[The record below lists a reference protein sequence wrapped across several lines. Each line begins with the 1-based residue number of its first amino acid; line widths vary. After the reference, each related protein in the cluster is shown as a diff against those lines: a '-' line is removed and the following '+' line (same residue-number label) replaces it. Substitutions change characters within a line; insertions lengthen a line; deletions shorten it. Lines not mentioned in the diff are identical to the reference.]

1 LGAKIQRGP
10 GILEEVHIAS
20 LGFAIGG
27 LDQEVLRNLRAKP
40 EFTKKGGEGRGYLK
54 EGFNNLS
61 VNKEVYDMKRVLGL
75 VVAGIFLASF
85 CTITLMPLPAAAGPI
100 KLKYA
105 NFPPAP
111 TFPCVQM
118 ERWKKEV
125 EKRTEGKV
133 AIDTF
138 PGGTLL
144 GAKNMMDGVIA
155 GTADIGC
162 LCMAYQPGR
171 FIVTNATALPVGFP
185 NATVASLTLWDL
197 YKKYDP
203 EEFSKVKVLT
213 MFTCAPANIYAK
225 VPVRNL
231 DDLKGLQLRSSG
243 GVLQVMKALG
253 AAPVGMPQSATP
265 EALQK
270 GVVKGAVSSLE
281 TLKDFKYAEM
291 CKYVTMLNGP
301 VYPFAV
307 VMNMDKWNSLPKD
320 VQKVMEELGPQQA
333 VWTGVYMDNHVDVS
347 IAWSKKNH
355 NIEIIELSK
364 EEKAKWDGLL
374 APITEKWINDAKAK
388 GLSAEAIVE
397 DIKAFGKMYAGE

>member
-1 LGAKIQRGP
+1 MKKNCFFRLAGLLLVALFIG
-10 GILEEVHIAS
+10 S
-20 LGFAIGG
+20 L
-27 LDQEVLRNLRAKP
+27 
-40 EFTKKGGEGRGYLK
+40 
-54 EGFNNLS
+54 
-61 VNKEVYDMKRVLGL
+61 
-75 VVAGIFLASF
+75 
-85 CTITLMPLPAAAGPI
+85 LPVSSMAAPI
-100 KLKYA
+100 KLSYA

-125 EKRTEGKV
+125 EKKTGGKV
-133 AIDTF
+133 VIDTY

-155 GTADIGC
+155 GQADIGN

-197 YKKYDP
+197 YRKHNPKA
-203 EEFSKVKVLT
+203 FAKVKVLT

-231 DDLKGLQLRSSG
+231 EALKGLELRASG
-243 GVLQVMKALG
+243 GVAQVLNALG
-253 AAPVGMPQSATP
+253 ATPVAMPQSETP

-281 TLKDFKYAEM
+281 TLMDFKYAET
-291 CKYVTMLNGP
+291 CKYVTIFNGP

-307 VMNMDKWNSLPKD
+307 VMNMEKWNSLPKD
-320 VQKVMEELGPQQA
+320 VQAVMDGLGEEQA
-333 VWTGVYMDNHVDVS
+333 WWTGNYMDKHVDKS
-347 IAWSKKNH
+347 IEWSKKNH
-355 NIEIIELSK
+355 NIEIIKLSRKELARWNK
-364 EEKAKWDGLL
+364 LVKPLMKKWV
-374 APITEKWINDAKAK
+374 TQAKAK
-388 GLSAEAIVE
+388 GLPARAIVR
-397 DIKAFGKMYAGE
+397 DIRVAKDYHSRF

>member
-1 LGAKIQRGP
+1 MRRKI
-10 GILEEVHIAS
+10 
-20 LGFAIGG
+20 GFI
-27 LDQEVLRNLRAKP
+27 V
-40 EFTKKGGEGRGYLK
+40 T
-54 EGFNNLS
+54 
-61 VNKEVYDMKRVLGL
+61 
-75 VVAGIFLASF
+75 GIFLATVF
-85 CTITLMPLPAAAGPI
+85 TFTWTPAPATAGPI
-100 KLKYA
+100 KLNYA

-118 ERWKKEV
+118 EMWKKGV
-125 EKRTEGKV
+125 EKRTAGKV
-133 AIDTF
+133 AIKTF

-144 GAKNMMDGVIA
+144 KAKGIMDGVIA

-171 FIVTNATALPVGFP
+171 FMVTNATALPVGFP

-197 YKKYDP
+197 YNKYKP
-203 EEFSKVKVLT
+203 EEFAKVKVLT

-225 VPVRNL
+225 VPVKNL
-231 DDLKGLQLRSSG
+231 DDLKGLQLRASG
-243 GVLQVMKALG
+243 GVAQVLKTLG
-253 AAPVGMPQSATP
+253 ATAVGMPQSATP

-270 GVVKGAVSSLE
+270 GVVKGAASSLE

-320 VQKVMEELGPQQA
+320 VQKVFDEMALQQC
-333 VWTGVYMDNHVDVS
+333 VWTGVYMDNHVNES

-355 NIEIIELSK
+355 NIEITVLPK
-364 EEKAKWDGLL
+364 EEKAKWDKLL
-374 APITEKWINDAKAK
+374 EPIIGEWIKDAEAK
-388 GLSAEAIVE
+388 GLSAKAIVA
-397 DIKAFGKMYAGE
+397 DIKAFGAMYAGQ